1 MNKQAFALWENG
13 TYTKP
18 WKALELLNK
27 AIGLGPK
34 HVGAYNNRGD
44 AYRCLE
50 EYTKA
55 IQDFNKAIE
64 LDPNDAGVY
73 SNRVISFVL
82 MGFKDKGCS
91 DLRKACEIGYCSGW
105 QWAREKGY

>member
-1 MNKQAFALWENG
+1 MNKQIFALWENG

-27 AIGLGPK
+27 AIGL
-34 HVGAYNNRGD
+34 
-44 AYRCLE
+44 
-50 EYTKA
+50 
-55 IQDFNKAIE
+55 
-64 LDPNDAGVY
+64 DPNDAGVY

-82 MGFKDKGCS
+82 MGLKDKGCS